1 LVIEQGDIFWADLGE
16 PIGSAPGYWRPLLIV
31 QGRAFNKMTI
41 NTVVGVV
48 ITSQIKLAN
57 APGNVLL
64 PPAMTGLD
72 RESVANISQVI
83 TVDQRALGEQ
93 IGRVTGR
100 KLKQVLDGIE
110 LLLGR

>member
-31 QGRAFNKMTI
+31 QCRAFNKMNI

-57 APGNVLL
+57 APGNVLVS
-64 PPAMTGLD
+64 PIVTGLD

-83 TVDQRALGEQ
+83 TVDQSSLGEH
-93 IGRVTGR
+93 IGRVTGQ
-100 KLKQVLDGIE
+100 KLEQVLDGIE
-110 LLLGR
+110 LLIGR

>member
-1 LVIEQGDIFWADLGE
+1 VIEQGDIFWADLGE
-16 PIGSAPGYWRPLLIV
+16 PIGSAPGYWRPFLIV
-31 QGRAFNKMTI
+31 QCQAFNKMNI

-64 PPAMTGLD
+64 SPAMTGLD

-83 TVDQRALGEQ
+83 TVDQRSLGEH
-93 IGRVTGR
+93 IGRVTR
-100 KLKQVLDGIE
+100 QKLSQVLDGIE